1 MTNRIQFYNN
11 NNNIPTISISGE
23 TIRDSNDGKLL
34 LMEHQNIL
42 NIEKIGDLQNK
53 IFLGFQNIIGITQQ
67 NIFHNINI
75 INNKI
80 IFKKHDETN
89 AFNLTNSRNYLLDKN
104 ISGTLAFNTIYNY
117 FPNLG
122 NNVTIDL
129 NNYFQKELYQDI
141 FNKNTVNFDEKNLIY
156 VITNITTCDPLFV
169 SDTNNNIMHSNIIYK
184 LPNSNIVLSNL
195 YQLTNSLKLYIYY
208 DIYYDNDSYSCSTG
222 KWEREYILL
231 EKDVQL
237 DYNIDLSNQIPTN
250 IPTIPQV
257 IKSCCPEKEIHHTMH
272 DKYKIGQLASK
283 KMQRNQLIKYSKSKY
298 TVKLQELNY
307 RNVCVKQFIDTT
319 INVSIDNLNNSNKCR
334 HAPKN
339 RF

>member
-1 MTNRIQFYNN
+1 MANRIQFYINN
-11 NNNIPTISISGE
+11 YIPTISISGE
-23 TIRDSNDGKLL
+23 TIRESNDGLL

-42 NIEKIGDLQNK
+42 NIEKISDLQNK

-80 IFKKHDETN
+80 IFKKYDETN
-89 AFNLTNSRNYLLDKN
+89 ALNFINNKNYLLDNDVSNTQVFN
-104 ISGTLAFNTIYNY
+104 IIYKY
-117 FPNLG
+117 LPKLG
-122 NNVTIDL
+122 NNITIDL

-141 FNKNTVNFDEKNLIY
+141 FNKNTIYFDKKNLIY
-156 VITNITTCDPLFV
+156 VVTNITMCDPVFV
-169 SDTNNNIMHSNIIYK
+169 SDTNYNIMYSNIIYK

-208 DIYYDNDSYSCSTG
+208 DIYYDNDLYSCNTG
-222 KWEREYILL
+222 KWDREYILL
-231 EKDVQL
+231 KKDVRL
-237 DYNIDLSNQIPTN
+237 DFNIVLSNKIPTN
-250 IPTIPQV
+250 IPIIPPV
-257 IKSCCPEKEIHHTMH
+257 INSCCPEKAIHHPMH

-283 KMQRNQLIKYSKSKY
+283 KIQRNQLIKYSKSKY

-319 INVSIDNLNNSNKCR
+319 INISIDNLNNSNKCR

>member
-1 MTNRIQFYNN
+1 
-11 NNNIPTISISGE
+11 
-23 TIRDSNDGKLL
+23 
-34 LMEHQNIL
+34 
-42 NIEKIGDLQNK
+42 
-53 IFLGFQNIIGITQQ
+53 
-67 NIFHNINI
+67 
-75 INNKI
+75 
-80 IFKKHDETN
+80 
-89 AFNLTNSRNYLLDKN
+89 
-104 ISGTLAFNTIYNY
+104 
-117 FPNLG
+117 
-122 NNVTIDL
+122 
-129 NNYFQKELYQDI
+129 
-141 FNKNTVNFDEKNLIY
+141 
-156 VITNITTCDPLFV
+156 
-169 SDTNNNIMHSNIIYK
+169 MHSNIIYK

-250 IPTIPQV
+250 IPTIPPV
-257 IKSCCPEKEIHHTMH
+257 IKSCCPEKEIHHPMH